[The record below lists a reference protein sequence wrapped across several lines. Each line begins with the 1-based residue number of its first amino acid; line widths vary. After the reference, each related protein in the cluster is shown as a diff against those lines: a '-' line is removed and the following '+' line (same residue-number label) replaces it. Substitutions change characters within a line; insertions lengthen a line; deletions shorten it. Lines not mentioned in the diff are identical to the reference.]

1 MTKKNALTI
10 ALNALNLVNTDE
22 AIEARA
28 TLTKMVDSLST
39 SRAMSDEAKAKQNE
53 LRKAKTAAARA
64 ELVAT
69 VAPVLR
75 KYLTADV
82 SAKELYEAAKAGDQL
97 AKKIF
102 DFTGRIL
109 GEKFAD
115 FIEFSAP
122 EAIVLFGGLARAKE
136 FLTEPIRKA
145 MDENVLP
152 LWRGKVKLVY
162 SQLKE
167 SDAAILGA
175 SALAWEL

>member
-82 SAKELYEAAKAGDQL
+82 SAKELYEAAKAEL
-97 AKKIF
+97 PA
-102 DFTGRIL
+102 DFTHN
-109 GEKFAD
+109 K
-115 FIEFSAP
+115 
-122 EAIVLFGGLARAKE
+122 VQ
-136 FLTEPIRKA
+136 
-145 MDENVLP
+145 NVLLREMRP
-152 LWRGKVKLVY
+152 ELVVTEAKGKANTY
-162 SQLKE
+162 R
-167 SDAAILGA
+167 
-175 SALAWEL
+175 LA